1 MTTSFLVGTSGKL
14 PCSGNVLIFLVMV
27 GSSLLPCLQFSSV
40 SLIRFSRPT
49 YTVNVSI
56 ACTPCSFCA
65 IFGFFYFLLGFS
77 VVLTEVLVSRGIVM
91 SMRRQVLSF
100 LFFSRVSGLLAAMVL
115 SVWMDMS
122 PEWCCCP
129 SY

>member
-49 YTVNVSI
+49 YTVNRDLKI
-56 ACTPCSFCA
+56 
-65 IFGFFYFLLGFS
+65 
-77 VVLTEVLVSRGIVM
+77 RGRGARTATGVPTG
-91 SMRRQVLSF
+91 V
-100 LFFSRVSGLLAAMVL
+100 
-115 SVWMDMS
+115 D
-122 PEWCCCP
+122 EED
-129 SY
+129 